1 MSHGIWDNTGIL
13 PSQGPGQFIC
23 TCNVFLQSCDIL
35 AQGNFLSFFWHQYGA
50 APSASHCPGLSQPL
64 GSRFC
69 ISPARVQKNLHRP
82 LHSAH
87 LSDHPADMSRP
98 PIKIVSGMPI
108 LGPFAENWANVQR
121 FQARE
126 DDIMI
131 NTYPKSGTTW
141 MSEIL
146 DLILNDG
153 DLKKASRGAIFE
165 RVPFLEYA
173 VPDMPTGTE
182 ILDTMKTR
190 RLIKSHLHVELVP
203 QSFWEKNCKVIYV
216 ARNPKDV
223 LVSYYHFYQMAIV
236 HPDPGTFDE
245 FLQGFMEGTLAF
257 GSWSRHVK
265 GWWNIREQKNVLF
278 LFFEDM
284 LEDSKRAIKKVAEF
298 IGKDLPND
306 VLEKIQQHTT
316 FKAMKE
322 NKMSNYSTIPS
333 SVMNHGI
340 SPFMRKGICGD
351 WKNHLTVAQNEIF
364 DAYLKKELSGIDLT
378 FRFQD

>member
-87 LSDHPADMSRP
+87 L
-98 PIKIVSGMPI
+98 
-108 LGPFAENWANVQR
+108 
-121 FQARE
+121 
-126 DDIMI
+126 
-131 NTYPKSGTTW
+131 SGTTW